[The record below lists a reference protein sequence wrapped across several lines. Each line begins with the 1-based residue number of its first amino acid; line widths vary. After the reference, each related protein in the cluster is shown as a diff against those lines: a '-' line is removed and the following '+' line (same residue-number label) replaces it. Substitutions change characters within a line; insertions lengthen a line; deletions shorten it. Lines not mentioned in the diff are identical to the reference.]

1 MAHHK
6 WSSETLVLAMDE
18 VKDGKI
24 YLRQAAIKYDIPK
37 STLSDYLTDKVEVGS
52 RPGPPPVLT
61 RDEEKALADWAV
73 EMSRIGYGQTR
84 RQICEIVMKLIEKD
98 HRPNPFKDNRP
109 GKDWWYSF
117 LKRNEGLSLRTAS
130 SLELPRAS
138 ACTKEALLK
147 WYTEF
152 EQLLISNNLIN
163 KAGRIWNCDE
173 SGFPLA
179 PKGGKVLAPK
189 GTKTVYRTCCAKK
202 EQITTLVAVS
212 ASGGIIPPF
221 HIFPGE
227 KFNYNP
233 LEGGVDGAYFGKSPN
248 GWITTE
254 LFYGWMANH
263 FAPNLGPGRPVVLL
277 FDKHSTHIDLE
288 ILKFCR
294 EKGILLYCL
303 PAYSSHITQ
312 PLDVGFFK
320 PLKVNWAH
328 AVDDFR
334 YSHFGASVTKHV
346 FAQIFRKAWNDTV
359 KVRTIVNGFAAAGV
373 YPVDKRKASTDK
385 TAPSTIFASSEEKS
399 APSNASQ
406 LALKALEEELDEG
419 TLEKFQERFEEEYDV
434 ADDLLYNTWLKLK
447 KTHCMILLLVQVL
460 LLIVQRIL
468 LTQQRIT
475 LFLK

>member
-6 WSSETLVLAMDE
+6 WSPETLVLAMDE

-24 YLRQAAIKYDIPK
+24 SLRQAAIKYDIPK

-98 HRPNPFKDNRP
+98 HRPSPFKDNRP

-138 ACTKEALLK
+138 ACTNEALLK

-152 EQLLISNNLIN
+152 EQFLISNNLIN

-179 PKGGKVLAPK
+179 PKGGKVLAPR
-189 GTKTVYRTCCAKK
+189 GTKTVYRTCSAKK

-227 KFNYNP
+227 RFNYNP

-288 ILKFCR
+288 ISKFCK

-303 PAYSSHITQ
+303 PAHSSHITQ

-328 AVDDFR
+328 AFDDFR
-334 YSHFGASVTKHV
+334 CSHFGASVTKHV
-346 FAQIFRKAWNDTV
+346 FARIFRKAWNDTV
-359 KVRTIVNGFAAAGV
+359 KVRTIVNGFAATGV
-373 YPVDKRKASTDK
+373 YPVDKRKASSDK

-406 LALKALEEELDEG
+406 LALKALEEELM
-419 TLEKFQERFEEEYDV
+419 K
-434 ADDLLYNTWLKLK
+434 
-447 KTHCMILLLVQVL
+447 VL
-460 LLIVQRIL
+460 
-468 LTQQRIT
+468 
-475 LFLK
+475 